1 MIALLLT
8 KSLVQLKAGY
18 EVEYDLHKTFLES
31 NQSHRP
37 RTSRSTSKELSD
49 EYLNIVGNILRFS
62 GCSTLPWV
70 FLKAYDFTKYLR
82 SLLANPPPRDLTGNK
97 VSRALQ
103 VTLSGSPIFDLAL
116 CYWGSRPK
124 RIPAALEEPLAP
136 EGTDPRFTSW
146 WRKRGVRLH
155 PPIRERHILITVRA
169 LDADSD
175 PSPTLPT
182 TVICSQIPA
191 MYRLIAALFGL
202 VVAATVTHA
211 QFFQPF
217 VSAPLSFGSPQ
228 SLLRQQPST
237 HFQIAEDPSKPSL
250 QHRAVVLNS
259 EAESRLPSNLQNP
272 FYKDPRITAALA
284 KESWFTPGEEQ
295 VREREAEKIPRSKI
309 YSIIKNAGFVRR

>member
-8 KSLVQLKAGY
+8 KSLVQLKVGY

-31 NQSHRP
+31 NQNHRP

-49 EYLNIVGNILRFS
+49 GKADKKTHRLCKLRLP
-62 GCSTLPWV
+62 TLRV
-70 FLKAYDFTKYLR
+70 DQAYDFTKYLR

-97 VSRALQ
+97 VSHALQ

-155 PPIRERHILITVRA
+155 PPIREVILLWA